1 MSTILIAAGGTGG
14 HIFPGLAVAEPL
26 IANGNQV
33 VWVGTINGLESTLV
47 PKHNIKIYYIKISGI
62 RGKKIFTKLFGVV
75 NILFAIFQSIKIIK
89 SLNPTTV
96 LGFGGFVS
104 GPVGVAA
111 KLLRRKL
118 IIHEQNTIAGTA
130 NKILSLFADQVLE
143 SFPNSFNNKNNKKL
157 VLTGLPIRAN
167 LLAKNFDSNFNKF
180 NNILKIL
187 VLGGSRGAQFLNQ
200 TVPKSLFDIKNIKII
215 HQTGEQEFAQTTET
229 YAKYFI
235 NANNYETKP
244 FINDMQE
251 AYLTADLIICRAG
264 ASTIFEIMKVGIA
277 SILVPL
283 PWAIDD
289 HQTKNA
295 LYLVNNNAAI
305 LLKQEE
311 ASSEKL
317 KALII
322 DLINNPDKL
331 RNMQLAAKLL
341 YQPYESCS
349 SVDLIVKYV

>member
-33 VWVGTINGLESTLV
+33 VWVGTINGLEATLV

-104 GPVGVAA
+104 GPVGLAA
-111 KLLRRKL
+111 KLLRKKL

-143 SFPNSFNNKNNKKL
+143 SFPNSFNNKNNKKF

-167 LLAKNFDSNFNKF
+167 LLAKNFDNNA
-180 NNILKIL
+180 NNILNIL

-200 TVPKSLFDIKNIKII
+200 TVPPSLCDIKNIKII
-215 HQTGEQEFAQTTET
+215 HQTGEQEFAQTTEI

-235 NANNYETKP
+235 NANNYEIKP
-244 FINDMQE
+244 FLNDMQE

-264 ASTIFEIMKVGIA
+264 ASTIFEIMKVGIG
-277 SILVPL
+277 SILIPL
-283 PWAIDD
+283 PWSIDD

-317 KALII
+317 KNLII

-349 SVDLIVKYV
+349 SADLIVRNLLK